1 MWEKIRNS
9 KLARKIKGVG
19 ASRAIYVTVV
29 TLLLAVA
36 VLITATAIA
45 NRVKKKNA
53 PLDDPGATENQ
64 NPDPDKTPSGK
75 DDGLTPGNPNPSN
88 PSTENGDQKGT
99 STPDDSK
106 DTAVLSLELP
116 VSKSVIG
123 KGYDSTIQVYSAT
136 TGDYRIHLGVDM
148 TTEAAA
154 PVYAAADGVISRI
167 WDDPRMGKC
176 LAISHSGD
184 CYTIYKNLGTEFPDD
199 ITVGTEV
206 KAGQQIGM
214 VGESAM
220 IELAEEPHLHLEMT
234 VKGLS
239 VDPMTYFSKQALA
252 ALGKDTA
259 FEDQAEKN
267 ADTDKE

>member
-9 KLARKIKGVG
+9 KLARKIKGAG

-45 NRVKKKNA
+45 NRAKKKNN
-53 PLDDPGATENQ
+53 PLSDPGTTQ
-64 NPDPDKTPSGK
+64 NPDDTKKPDEDTVKTPDKPHPVNPPSDK
-75 DDGLTPGNPNPSN
+75 DD
-88 PSTENGDQKGT
+88 DQKGT
-99 STPDDSK
+99 NKPDDGSK
-106 DTAVLSLELP
+106 GTAALSLELP

-123 KGYDSTIQVYSAT
+123 KGYDATLQVYSAT
-136 TGDYRIHLGVDM
+136 TGDYRVHLGVDM

-176 LAISHSGD
+176 VAISHSGD

-199 ITVGTEV
+199 ITQGAQV

-214 VGESAM
+214 VGETAM
-220 IELAEEPHLHLEMT
+220 LELAEEPHLHLEMT

-239 VDPMTYFSKQALA
+239 VDPMAYFSKQALA
-252 ALGKDTA
+252 ALGKDTS
-259 FEDQAEKN
+259 FEDQTEKNPGAEK
-267 ADTDKE
+267 K